1 MACLRLSLYADD
13 VAVFVNPVKADFD
26 MVMQIMQMFGD
37 ATRLHINV
45 NKSSIAPI
53 KCSQVNLGEVL

>member
-1 MACLRLSLYADD
+1 LYADD